1 LGFPGIDWIR
11 RRQRTLT
18 QGVLALFCA
27 VWLQAALVPCAMAF
41 MPDGAMAGG
50 EEHCVYCPPERG
62 QSADPAADTGVDCL
76 YPDGPQVDT
85 RPLLAFPAAPL
96 VAAVF
101 VLAPMSRAPAG
112 PVPRTV
118 ATVVLPRPAL
128 AVSYCRFLK

>member
-1 LGFPGIDWIR
+1 MGFPGIDWIR
-11 RRQRTLT
+11 RRQRTLA

-27 VWLQAALVPCAMAF
+27 VWLQAALAPCAMAF
-41 MPDGAMAGG
+41 APDGAMAGG

-62 QSADPAADTGVDCL
+62 QPVDPAADTGADCL

-85 RPLLAFPAAPL
+85 RPSLASFAAPL
-96 VAAVF
+96 VAVPF
-101 VLAPMSRAPAG
+101 VLAPISLAPAR

-118 ATVVLPRPAL
+118 AAAVLPRPAL